1 MDQQTADSID
11 SFINDVSAQGLA
23 WYSVL
28 NTKPVDP
35 TAAALISGQP
45 IQNFVPIPIAPPAL
59 SLTGPGGFFGSL
71 GSSPLG
77 LLLVVA
83 VVVGAVLL
91 VKG

>member
-11 SFINDVSAQGLA
+11 ALINDASSQALA

-28 NTKPVDP
+28 SAKPVDP
-35 TAAALISGQP
+35 TAAALATGQP
-45 IQNFVPIPIAPPAL
+45 IGNFVPVPIAPPAL